1 MKKMKKRPVF
11 LNILQIRLP
20 MTAVVSILH
29 RISGL
34 GLFILLPGLF
44 CVWQNSLSSPE
55 GFLGVQSYL
64 SRGWVKTLVWLF
76 LAGLFYHLFAGIRH
90 LVMDCGALESRAHSR
105 ITAGLVLMVS
115 SLFGLVL
122 AWKLFV

>member
-1 MKKMKKRPVF
+1 MKKMRKRPVF

-44 CVWQNSLSSPE
+44 CVWQNSLSSRE
-55 GFLGVQSYL
+55 SFLSVQTYL
-64 SRGWVKTLVWLF
+64 GQVWVKALVWLF
-76 LAGLFYHLFAGIRH
+76 LAGLFYHLFAGVRH
-90 LVMDCGALESRAHSR
+90 LVMDCGVLESRKHSK
-105 ITAGLVLMVS
+105 ITARLVLGAS
-115 SLFGLVL
+115 GLFAVAL